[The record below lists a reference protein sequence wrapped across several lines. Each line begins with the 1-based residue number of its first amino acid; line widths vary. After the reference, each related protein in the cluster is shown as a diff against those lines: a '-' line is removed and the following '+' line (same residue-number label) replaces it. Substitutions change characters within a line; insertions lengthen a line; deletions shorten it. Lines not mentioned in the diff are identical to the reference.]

1 MKFTAASSY
10 DYMKLIVME
19 LQQKLV
25 EQEEL
30 EKLQAQQQLRS
41 KNLLILTDKALK
53 SVKKE
58 LFHSNIKKFHSKWG
72 LRENLEYQCLLV
84 TAFMSKAYGKIVKIP
99 T

>member
-53 SVKKE
+53 SVKK
-58 LFHSNIKKFHSKWG
+58 
-72 LRENLEYQCLLV
+72 R
-84 TAFMSKAYGKIVKIP
+84 
-99 T
+99 

>member
-58 LFHSNIKKFHSKWG
+58 LCHSNI
-72 LRENLEYQCLLV
+72 
-84 TAFMSKAYGKIVKIP
+84 
-99 T
+99 

>member
-41 KNLLILTDKALK
+41 KNLLILTEKAQK
-53 SVKKE
+53 GVKKT
-58 LFHSNIKKFHSKWG
+58 FFIQIYKKIIQNG
-72 LRENLEYQCLLV
+72 
-84 TAFMSKAYGKIVKIP
+84 A
-99 T
+99 

>member
-41 KNLLILTDKALK
+41 KNLLTLTDIALK
-53 SVKKE
+53 SVKKIT
-58 LFHSNIKKFHSKWG
+58 FSF
-72 LRENLEYQCLLV
+72 
-84 TAFMSKAYGKIVKIP
+84 
-99 T
+99 

>member
-72 LRENLEYQCLLV
+72 LRENWNISFY
-84 TAFMSKAYGKIVKIP
+84 
-99 T
+99 

>member
-1 MKFTAASSY
+1 MLIFLQEFLWNIPYRQIISKFQATVEEWMKFTAASSY

-53 SVKKE
+53 SVKKIT
-58 LFHSNIKKFHSKWG
+58 FSFK
-72 LRENLEYQCLLV
+72 Y
-84 TAFMSKAYGKIVKIP
+84 
-99 T
+99 

>member
-41 KNLLILTDKALK
+41 KNLLILTEKALK
-53 SVKKE
+53 SVKKDN
-58 LFHSNIKKFHSKWG
+58 FFIQIF
-72 LRENLEYQCLLV
+72 
-84 TAFMSKAYGKIVKIP
+84 
-99 T
+99 

>member
-53 SVKKE
+53 SVKKIS
-58 LFHSNIKKFHSKWG
+58 FSFKYKK
-72 LRENLEYQCLLV
+72 
-84 TAFMSKAYGKIVKIP
+84 KIIQNGA
-99 T
+99 

>member
-41 KNLLILTDKALK
+41 KNLLILTDEALK
-53 SVKKE
+53 
-58 LFHSNIKKFHSKWG
+58 LFLHI
-72 LRENLEYQCLLV
+72 
-84 TAFMSKAYGKIVKIP
+84 
-99 T
+99 

>member
-41 KNLLILTDKALK
+41 KLLLILTD
-53 SVKKE
+53 
-58 LFHSNIKKFHSKWG
+58 
-72 LRENLEYQCLLV
+72 
-84 TAFMSKAYGKIVKIP
+84 
-99 T
+99 

>member
-53 SVKKE
+53 SVKKIT
-58 LFHSNIKKFHSKWG
+58 FSFK
-72 LRENLEYQCLLV
+72 Y
-84 TAFMSKAYGKIVKIP
+84 
-99 T
+99 